1 MTLCAQERVAIDTE
15 FHRERTYFPQTG
27 LIQIAWSDGLAL
39 VDPLPLDLQG
49 FSSLLDSEVIIVMH
63 AAGQDLEVFD
73 RLCATMPRHLF
84 DTQVA
89 AGFIGMSTPSL
100 SALHERELGIEL
112 AKGDRLTDWL
122 ARPLSDSQCNY
133 AVADVLYLLEIYD
146 RLIAQLTELGRL
158 TWAQDECD
166 LLLER
171 ERGRRN
177 PDDSWK
183 RIKEARHLKG
193 SARNNAR
200 SLAAWRESEAA
211 RQDVPV
217 RRLLPDL
224 AVVSIAQQAPKNID
238 ALRKIRGVDGRHT
251 KAAMAEGI
259 LRALEDAANLPPL
272 PKPDRR
278 KKEDSRDL
286 RAGVTLVS
294 AWVSQA
300 ARQFDL
306 DPTLLGTRADIEA
319 LVRGEDDARMRTG
332 WRHEIIGGPVADL
345 LAGKAA
351 LSFDK
356 DGGLLLEERK
366 G

>member
-1 MTLCAQERVAIDTE
+1 
-15 FHRERTYFPQTG
+15 
-27 LIQIAWSDGLAL
+27 
-39 VDPLPLDLQG
+39 
-49 FSSLLDSEVIIVMH
+49 
-63 AAGQDLEVFD
+63 
-73 RLCATMPRHLF
+73 
-84 DTQVA
+84 
-89 AGFIGMSTPSL
+89 
-100 SALHERELGIEL
+100 
-112 AKGDRLTDWL
+112 
-122 ARPLSDSQCNY
+122 
-133 AVADVLYLLEIYD
+133 VLYLLEIYD

-183 RIKEARHLKG
+183 RIKEARHLKV

-200 SLAAWRESEAA
+200 SLAACRESEAA

-356 DGGLLLEERK
+356 DGGLLLEVCN
-366 G
+366 

>member
-1 MTLCAQERVAIDTE
+1 
-15 FHRERTYFPQTG
+15 
-27 LIQIAWSDGLAL
+27 
-39 VDPLPLDLQG
+39 
-49 FSSLLDSEVIIVMH
+49 
-63 AAGQDLEVFD
+63 
-73 RLCATMPRHLF
+73 
-84 DTQVA
+84 
-89 AGFIGMSTPSL
+89 
-100 SALHERELGIEL
+100 
-112 AKGDRLTDWL
+112 
-122 ARPLSDSQCNY
+122 
-133 AVADVLYLLEIYD
+133 VLYLLEIYD
-146 RLIAQLTELGRL
+146 RLIAQLTKLGRL

-193 SARNNAR
+193 PARNNAR
-200 SLAAWRESEAA
+200 ALAAWRESEAA
-211 RQDVPV
+211 GQDVPV

-251 KAAMAEGI
+251 KAGMAEGI
-259 LRALEDAANLPPL
+259 LQALEEASHLPPL
-272 PKPDRR
+272 PKPDRH

-319 LVRGEDDARMRTG
+319 LVRGDADARMRTG

-345 LAGKAA
+345 LAGKAT